1 MAYRTILVSLNEM
14 ARLPQL
20 IAAASFLGRTYQAHV
35 SGLFAIPAV
44 QIYPSIGFEAAPQ
57 LFEGNRKH
65 FEENAGKV
73 KAVFEDAMRK
83 EGLSFDFHVS
93 DSHSPLVADAVVTYG
108 CAADLIIL
116 SQPDPKELGGVES
129 DFVEQTVMAA
139 GRPVLILPFK
149 GATKLDLTEILLGWD
164 NGREAARAAF
174 DALPLLKAAARV
186 RVLRVDPQKDSSL
199 KGKVPGADL
208 AETLSRHGVKAEA
221 MSYQTESMGE
231 GHALLRCATDNG
243 CTLIVMGAYGHSRL
257 TELIF
262 GGATRHML
270 AAMDRPVLMSH

>member
-1 MAYRTILVSLNEM
+1 MSYKTILVSLNEM
-14 ARLPQL
+14 SRLPKL
-20 IAAASFLGRTYQAHV
+20 IDAAALLGRAFQAHV

-57 LFEGNRKH
+57 LFEGNRKF
-65 FEENAGKV
+65 FEDNASKV
-73 KAVFEDAMRK
+73 KAAFEEAMRK
-83 EGLSFDFHVS
+83 EGLSFDFHIS
-93 DSHSPLVADAVVTYG
+93 DSRSPLVADAVVTYG
-108 CAADLIIL
+108 RAADLIIL

-129 DFVEQTVMAA
+129 DFVEQTLMAA

-149 GATKLDLTEILLGWD
+149 GETKLDLSEILLGWD

-186 RVLRVDPQKDSSL
+186 RVLRVDPQKDAGL

-208 AETLSRHGVKAEA
+208 AEALARHGVKAEA
-221 MSYQTESMGE
+221 MSYQTESLGE

-270 AAMDRPVLMSH
+270 GAMDRPVLMSH